1 MQPGEFIENILLP
14 ASAPADFRAWKVS
27 KRLEDDISAV
37 CGAFNLTLDQGVIR
51 DARLAFGGM
60 AATPKRALLSEQ
72 QLVGQPWQ
80 RATVE
85 RAAQALAQ
93 DFTPLSDFRASSAY
107 RLLVAQNLLRRY
119 FIALTEPQLAIEVT
133 AHE

>member
-1 MQPGEFIENILLP
+1 MKISCRQPERRQI
-14 ASAPADFRAWKVS
+14 FRAWKVS

-37 CGAFNLTLDQGVIR
+37 CGAFNLTLDQVSLVTPVW
-51 DARLAFGGM
+51 RLGGM